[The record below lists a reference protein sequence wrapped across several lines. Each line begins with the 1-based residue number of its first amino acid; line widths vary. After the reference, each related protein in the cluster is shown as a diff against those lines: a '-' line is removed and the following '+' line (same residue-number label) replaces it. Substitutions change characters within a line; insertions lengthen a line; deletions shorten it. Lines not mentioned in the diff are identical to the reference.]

1 MKHLAKRALAILMLL
16 LTPALSLVLA
26 LPVSADAATD
36 TPAHTTKETA
46 LDLTATVVSE
56 HMEKNTDERWYKIT
70 VDGAGDAVIVIQSHM
85 DTAEYSENW
94 RAAVYEADGVTK
106 VKGFDIKGGENI
118 KSCRIR
124 AEKATTYY
132 LHIRGLEKEKNY
144 DAGDY
149 TVSVVSVLDGA
160 EVDYGDCNGG
170 LLTVDKAGTVFFG
183 MGGTYFIK
191 LHDGEAKV
199 ALHQKSDG
207 TVCPIL
213 MGSTRESVEFV
224 VSSKGNVVHSYDYQ
238 SMHDYKG
245 KVYYYSNTES
255 ISKYTDEKVSAEDL
269 PIYCSSKGKY
279 GIDEKLEKDLVKQLE
294 NEQYNAVSLFFDRYG
309 FWVFLG
315 AIAVALVVVVVVIII
330 KGEGGDGEDPY
341 RPLYLDM
348 TGDEY

>member
-16 LTPALSLVLA
+16 LTLTLSLALA
-26 LPVSADAATD
+26 LPVSADAAAQ
-36 TPAHTTKETA
+36 TPAHTTFETA
-46 LDLTATVVSE
+46 LDLIATAVRE

-70 VDGAGDAVIVIQSHM
+70 VDGAGDAIIVVQSHM

-94 RAAVYEADGVTK
+94 HAEVYESDGVTK

-124 AEKATTYY
+124 AEQASTYY
-132 LHIRGLEKEKNY
+132 LRIRGLEKESQF
-144 DAGDY
+144 DAGEY
-149 TVSVVSVLDGA
+149 TVSVVTALDGT

-199 ALHQKSDG
+199 ALHRKSDG

-309 FWVFLG
+309 FGVFLG

-330 KGEGGDGEDPY
+330 KGKGGDGEDPY